1 MTSQA
6 ANMDASPIWSRN
18 EPERQGPFRDGWSNT
33 SHLRETSESAATTV
47 EQAVNLGYQVI
58 EDNIERGKALARH
71 RRRSENDDHD
81 DRGDDLLDITAQF
94 IKLGREFS
102 YAYFDLIERTLLG
115 VSNEASGSRGSRR
128 RRRARRR

>member
-1 MTSQA
+1 
-6 ANMDASPIWSRN
+6 
-18 EPERQGPFRDGWSNT
+18 
-33 SHLRETSESAATTV
+33 
-47 EQAVNLGYQVI
+47 VNLGYQVI

-71 RRRSENDDHD
+71 RRRSENDHHD

-115 VSNEASGSRGSRR
+115 VSSEASGSRGSRR